1 MNAKPKTSRDLT
13 ARPTKSAI
21 PRSEGALFLMLNR
34 LATDRERLQTNE
46 AALLVR
52 LEQVRKHI
60 ARIEGEIQ
68 YYKDRIEVYNHPSTP
83 AVRKTPS
90 VKSLFPENDSE
101 EEEETTQWQA
111 ITVEY

>member
-52 LEQVRKHI
+52 LEQVHKHI

-68 YYKDRIEVYNHPSTP
+68 YYKDRIEVYNRP
-83 AVRKTPS
+83 AVPAAPRAAAKNQFS
-90 VKSLFPENDSE
+90 EIGSDE